1 MNIEIEKLDQE
12 TQRAMIYVCE
22 RAGIKPSQALIALL
36 EQVRFDD
43 EHIERATI
51 EVYFAK
57 SQQTESPLP

>member
-22 RAGIKPSQALIALL
+22 RAGVRPSQALIALL
-36 EQVRFDD
+36 EQACFKD
-43 EHIERATI
+43 EHIDRAAY
-51 EVYFAK
+51 EALRSK